1 MSDCTTIEERVQ
13 AEYKA
18 IRLPV
23 AKVVNEFD
31 EPFRCCDEKQ
41 LVLAHPTETES
52 YKNDITSAWIK
63 LSSISDTVSF
73 NLTKNGVATTYVPFN
88 TAFVKEPFAWYVTIN
103 WRDVLAS
110 DGIGC
115 YKLELE
121 YSIGGITGSLVWG
134 IYELK
139 EYSLTTAKYT
149 ARLRVKFNLKHEIEG
164 IDFTDSDVEDTLRF
178 NGFIGDRQPNME
190 VDNLVYQNRTVKTV
204 VRENLNTWQIR
215 TDPYT
220 NSIIDLMTDL
230 YLLSENELF
239 ISDYNQFN
247 HTHGILDLPVIV
259 QESPEIDYLE
269 QYQRK
274 AVLTCVVGDKV
285 VNKRTYY

>member
-41 LVLAHPTETES
+41 LVLAHPTETETF
-52 YKNDITSAWIK
+52 KNDITSAWIK
-63 LSSISDTVSF
+63 LSSITDTVSF

-88 TAFVKEPFAWYVTIN
+88 NAFVKEPFAWYTTIN
-103 WRDVLAS
+103 WRDVLNS

-190 VDNLVYQNRTVKTV
+190 VDNLVYQDRTVKTV

>member
-1 MSDCTTIEERVQ
+1 MSDCITIEERGF
-13 AEYKA
+13 AEYEA
-18 IRLPV
+18 IRIPV
-23 AKVVNEFD
+23 PKTVNEFD

-63 LSSISDTVSF
+63 LSGITDTITFS
-73 NLTKNGVATTYVPFN
+73 LTKNGVATSYTPIERR
-88 TAFVKEPFAWYVTIN
+88 FVKESHSWYTTIQ
-103 WRDVLAS
+103 WKDVLLS
-110 DGIGC
+110 DGAGC
-115 YKLELE
+115 YKLELQ
-121 YSIGGITGSLVWG
+121 YSIGGISGSLIWG
-134 IYELK
+134 IYDLK
-139 EYSLTTAKYT
+139 QYSLSTAKYT
-149 ARLRVKFNLKHEIEG
+149 ARLRVKFNLNQAIEG
-164 IDFTDSDVEDTLRF
+164 INFTDSNVEDTLRF
-178 NGFIGDRQPNME
+178 NGFIGERQPNME
-190 VDNLVYQNRTVKTV
+190 IDNLIYQDRTVRTV
-204 VRENLNTWQIR
+204 VRENLNTYQIK

-259 QESPEIDYLE
+259 KESPEIDYLE

-274 AVLTCVVGDKV
+274 AVLTCTVGDKV
-285 VNKRTYY
+285 NNKRTYY

>member
-1 MSDCTTIEERVQ
+1 MSDCTTIEERIQ

-18 IRLPV
+18 IKLPV
-23 AKVVNEFD
+23 ANVTNEFD

-41 LVLAHPTETES
+41 LVLAHTTETES
-52 YKNDITSAWIK
+52 YKNDVTSAWIK
-63 LSSISDTVSF
+63 LSGIADTVNF
-73 NLTKNGVATTYVPFN
+73 NLTKNGVATTYAPFN
-88 TAFVKEPFAWYVTIN
+88 TAFVREPFAWYVTIN

-121 YSIGGITGSLVWG
+121 YSIGGIPGTLTWG
-134 IYELK
+134 IYDLK

-149 ARLRVKFNLKHEIEG
+149 ARLKAKFNLKHEIEG
-164 IDFTDSDVEDTLRF
+164 IDFTDSNVVDTLRF

-190 VDNLVYQNRTVKTV
+190 IDNLVYQDRTIKTV
-204 VRENLNTWQIR
+204 VRENLNTWQIK

-247 HTHGILDLPVIV
+247 HTHEILDLPVIV

-274 AVLTCVVGDKV
+274 AVLTCVVGDRV

>member
-52 YKNDITSAWIK
+52 FKNDVTSAWIK

-88 TAFVKEPFAWYVTIN
+88 TAFVKEPFAWYTTIN

>member
-1 MSDCTTIEERVQ
+1 MSDCTTIEERIQ
-13 AEYKA
+13 AEYMA
-18 IRLPV
+18 IKLPV
-23 AKVVNEFD
+23 ARVTNEFN

-41 LVLAHPTETES
+41 LVLAHTTETES
-52 YKNDITSAWIK
+52 YKNDVTSAWIK
-63 LSSISDTVSF
+63 LSGISDTVNF
-73 NLTKNGVATTYVPFN
+73 NLTKNGVATAYAPFN
-88 TAFVKEPFAWYVTIN
+88 TAFVREPFAWYVTIN

-121 YSIGGITGSLVWG
+121 YSIGGIPGTLTWG
-134 IYELK
+134 IYDLK

-149 ARLRVKFNLKHEIEG
+149 ARLKAKFNLKHEIEG
-164 IDFTDSDVEDTLRF
+164 IDFTDSNVVDTVSF

-190 VDNLVYQNRTVKTV
+190 IDNLVYQDRTIKTV
-204 VRENLNTWQIR
+204 VRENLNTWQIK

-269 QYQRK
+269 KYQRK
-274 AVLTCVVGDKV
+274 AVLTCVVGDRV